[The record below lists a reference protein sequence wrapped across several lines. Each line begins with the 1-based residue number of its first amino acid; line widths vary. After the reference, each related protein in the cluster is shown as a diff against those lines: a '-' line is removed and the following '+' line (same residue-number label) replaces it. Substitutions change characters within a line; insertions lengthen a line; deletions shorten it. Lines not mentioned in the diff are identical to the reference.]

1 MSRFTHPHVMGLI
14 GVCLDS
20 GPAPFIVMPFM
31 ANGSLLYYL
40 KRERKNIVLSED
52 DDEDTV
58 SLLFLM
64 CSENITYLA
73 LKCNLC
79 LISANLELVDFRLC
93 IHCL

>member
-52 DDEDTV
+52 DDADTV

-64 CSENITYLA
+64 A
-73 LKCNLC
+73 LKAFRFNVLC
-79 LISANLELVDFRLC
+79 KITCTFISGN
-93 IHCL
+93 

>member
-1 MSRFTHPHVMGLI
+1 MSRFSHPPVMGLI

-40 KRERKNIVLSED
+40 KRERKNLVVSEDD

-58 SLLFLM
+58 SLCFSM
-64 CSENITYLA
+64 CTKSSTLVRIL
-73 LKCNLC
+73 LK
-79 LISANLELVDFRLC
+79 ID
-93 IHCL
+93 